1 MKPLKS
7 SYFRKWNHWIIHE
20 PKTYTPAGNI
30 RSPGY
35 AKVIEWISE
44 CWDELDSSLIE
55 RSFDHCGITSNQLA
69 DFGSQLRYFVRTK
82 ELVDTV
88 EFGDEADGGMIWAEA
103 DGDEWSD
110 QVEATEAID
119 AESDDD
125 ENNHEG

>member
-1 MKPLKS
+1 MNFEWS
-7 SYFRKWNHWIIHE
+7 D
-20 PKTYTPAGNI
+20 TPAGNI

-35 AKVIEWISE
+35 AKVIEWINE

-55 RSFDHCGITSNQLA
+55 RSFDHCRITFNQLA
-69 DFGSQLRYFVRTK
+69 DFGSQLRQIVRTK

-88 EFGDEADGGMIWAEA
+88 EFGDESMVWAEA

-119 AESDDD
+119 AKSDDD
-125 ENNHEG
+125 ENNLKFFLTLIFFHF